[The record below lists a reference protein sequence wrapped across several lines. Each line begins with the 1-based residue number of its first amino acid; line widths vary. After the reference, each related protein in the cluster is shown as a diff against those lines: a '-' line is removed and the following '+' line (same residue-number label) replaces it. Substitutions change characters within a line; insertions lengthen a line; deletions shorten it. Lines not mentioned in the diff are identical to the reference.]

1 MIKKIALTAVLTF
14 AFAGCTATS
23 RLIDR
28 IEHGANPYE
37 ERPYYVQYLDPASPA
52 DREIELRLEALR
64 QNPDSALLHNELG
77 SLLLY
82 KRLPKD
88 AEREFRRA
96 TFSDPDFYP
105 AWYNLALVR
114 LARGDRSG
122 ADQALRRTLDLK
134 PGHASAHF
142 QLGLIEEKRG
152 RRERAVKHYAQ
163 AYTINRAL
171 LDVRVNPQIL
181 DSELTDLALL
191 DLYPTSHATRSIQ
204 FQNAPPGYL
213 DSADMDASSEAP
225 SDQADPEDIV
235 TPAPPVTDP
244 GAQPSPPPN

>member
-1 MIKKIALTAVLTF
+1 MIRKFAIPAVL
-14 AFAGCTATS
+14 AAALAGCTSTA

-37 ERPYYVQYLDPASPA
+37 ERPYYVQYLDPSSAT
-52 DREIELRLEALR
+52 DREIELRLAALQ
-64 QNPDSALLHNELG
+64 QNPDSAVLHNELG

-152 RRERAVKHYAQ
+152 RRERAVRHYAE
-163 AYTINRAL
+163 AFTINKAL

-191 DLYPTSHATRSIQ
+191 NLYPTAHATRSIQ
-204 FQNAPPGYL
+204 FQNAPQGYL
-213 DSADMDASSEAP
+213 ESVDVDQGPEAP
-225 SDQADPEDIV
+225 SNQPEPEDIV
-235 TPAPPVTDP
+235 TPAPPATDP
-244 GAQPSPPPN
+244 GSQQRPPSS